1 MYIQEGST
9 VEICGKVPYKEYNVE
24 KGDIG
29 VVSYVASTGNYAVSI
44 PGKKN
49 PHSDACNPKYGE
61 PGYFWIP
68 GKNLKLYDFKR
79 GNRVRIVSSTSRYNR
94 EVAQIVGTVN
104 DKVYVLPEGQTN
116 NVLLMSTSV
125 RLIQNERE
133 DNKME
138 KLTGYKRVAVIE
150 INDNEYLFALYED
163 DYKVGDQVLI
173 SGTMNK
179 KFYTIKEVLTI
190 EETKEKYKERLV
202 DGTELKIKLEVI
214 SKVDTSAY
222 DTRVANRAKA
232 AELRKEM
239 DKKIAE
245 IDEMRK
251 YTLYAEKCPELAVM
265 LEEYNSLV

>member
-1 MYIQEGST
+1 MYIQVGST
-9 VEICGKVPYKEYNVE
+9 VEICGNVPYKEYNVE

-49 PHSDACNPKYGE
+49 PHSDACNSKYGE

-68 GKNLKLYDFKR
+68 AKNLKLYEFKE
-79 GNRVRIVSSTSRYNR
+79 GDQVRIVAGSRYNGKLAR
-94 EVAQIVGTVN
+94 IVGAKYDN
-104 DKVYVLPEGQTN
+104 VYVLVNEEKDTSM
-116 NVLLMSTSV
+116 LMATDV
-125 RLIQNERE
+125 RLIRNERE

-138 KLTGYKRVAVIE
+138 KLTGYKNIAVIE
-150 INDNEYLFALYED
+150 INDKDYFYVLYEE
-163 DYKVGDQVLI
+163 DYKPGDQVLV
-173 SGTMNK
+173 SGNMNQ

-190 EETKEKYKERLV
+190 EDFKEKYKRQLE
-202 DGTELKIKLEVI
+202 GTELKFTHEVI

-222 DTRVANRAKA
+222 DLRIANRAKA

-251 YTLYAEKCPELAVM
+251 YTLYAEKCPELAAM